1 MGLARGPQ
9 TARPQPFRFLG
20 PIMQPPPPAAETR
33 QVKKSFVTGEVTVEA
48 VRGVTVAIH
57 PGELTAI
64 VGPSGCGK
72 SSLLSMLG
80 AIDTP
85 TSGQVFVGGIDVA
98 TLSDYDRTLLR
109 RRQIGFVFQAFN
121 LMPTLSALENAALPL
136 ELDGVSQR
144 EAHERARAGLEQ
156 VGLGK
161 RVDHL
166 PSMLS
171 GGEQQRVAVARA
183 LVTNPTLLL
192 ADEPTGNLDT
202 AGGEQVMKLLREL
215 VGKYGQTVV
224 MVTHDAEIAAAADRV
239 LRMRDGLI
247 AHDHRPSA
255 VIESTPALASATVK
269 PPAQP
274 KSAPQNP
281 KQKSAKRRK

>member
-1 MGLARGPQ
+1 MSSDLSDKSHVY
-9 TARPQPFRFLG
+9 
-20 PIMQPPPPAAETR
+20 AAETR
-33 QVKKSFVTGEVTVEA
+33 DVRKSFITGEVTVEA
-48 VRGVTVAIH
+48 VRGITVAIY

-85 TSGQVFVGGIDVA
+85 TSGQVLVDDVDIA

-109 RRQIGFVFQAFN
+109 RRKIGFVFQAFN

-136 ELDGVSQR
+136 ELDGLSSR
-144 EAHERARAGLEQ
+144 EARERARVGLEQ

-183 LVTNPTLLL
+183 LVTHPTLLL

-202 AGGEQVMKLLREL
+202 AGGEQVMRLLRDL
-215 VGKYGQTVV
+215 VGKHGQTVI
-224 MVTHDAEIAAAADRV
+224 MVTHDADIAAAADRV
-239 LRMRDGLI
+239 IRMRDGLI
-247 AHDHRPSA
+247 ADDHRPGEEGDSPVLPMPSA
-255 VIESTPALASATVK
+255 ARTSPPQSKNK
-269 PPAQP
+269 PT
-274 KSAPQNP
+274 
-281 KQKSAKRRK
+281 KRRK

>member
-1 MGLARGPQ
+1 
-9 TARPQPFRFLG
+9 
-20 PIMQPPPPAAETR
+20 MQPAPNAAETR

-85 TSGQVFVGGIDVA
+85 TSGQVLVGGVDVA
-98 TLSDYDRTLLR
+98 TLSDYNRTLLR
-109 RRQIGFVFQAFN
+109 RRKIGFVFQAFN

-136 ELDGVSQR
+136 ELDGLSQR

-183 LVTNPTLLL
+183 LVTHPTLLL

-215 VGKYGQTVV
+215 VSKHGQTVV
-224 MVTHDAEIAAAADRV
+224 MVTHDTEIAAAADRV

-247 AHDHRPSA
+247 AHDHRPNA
-255 VIESTPALASATVK
+255 VIESTPVLPNAKPTTPTTSAK
-269 PPAQP
+269 P
-274 KSAPQNP
+274 APQIP
-281 KQKSAKRRK
+281 KQKTTKRRK

>member
-1 MGLARGPQ
+1 M
-9 TARPQPFRFLG
+9 
-20 PIMQPPPPAAETR
+20 PPAPHAAETR

-85 TSGQVFVGGIDVA
+85 TAGQVLIGGVDVA

-136 ELDGVSQR
+136 ELDGLSQR
-144 EAHERARAGLEQ
+144 EAQERARAGLEQ

-183 LVTNPTLLL
+183 LVTHPTLLL

-202 AGGEQVMKLLREL
+202 AGGQQVMQLLRDL
-215 VGKYGQTVV
+215 VGKHGQTVV

-247 AHDHRPSA
+247 ANDHRPSDVA
-255 VIESTPALASATVK
+255 ALSPALAAAGAKSPT
-269 PPAQP
+269 QP
-274 KSAPQNP
+274 KSPPQNP
-281 KQKSAKRRK
+281 KQNPKHKSAKRRK

>member
-1 MGLARGPQ
+1 MIAPSQTPRAAAVVVAAGQGLRAG
-9 TARPQPFRFLG
+9 QPLPKQFAPWQGKPVVRH
-20 PIMQPPPPAAETR
+20 
-33 QVKKSFVTGEVTVEA
+33 SVEA
-48 VRGVTVAIH
+48 LAAAGIAPIVVAI
-57 PGELTAI
+57 PEG
-64 VGPSGCGK
+64 
-72 SSLLSMLG
+72 
-80 AIDTP
+80 
-85 TSGQVFVGGIDVA
+85 
-98 TLSDYDRTLLR
+98 
-109 RRQIGFVFQAFN
+109 
-121 LMPTLSALENAALPL
+121 
-136 ELDGVSQR
+136 
-144 EAHERARAGLEQ
+144 AHERARAGLEQ

-215 VGKYGQTVV
+215 VGKHGQTVV

-247 AHDHRPSA
+247 ANDHRPSA
-255 VIESTPALASATVK
+255 VVAPTPGLASTGVKSTPA
-269 PPAQP
+269 PN
-274 KSAPQNP
+274 SAPQNP
-281 KQKSAKRRK
+281 KQNPKHKSAKRRK

>member
-1 MGLARGPQ
+1 
-9 TARPQPFRFLG
+9 
-20 PIMQPPPPAAETR
+20 MQPPQPAAETR

-85 TSGQVFVGGIDVA
+85 TSGQVFVGGVDVA

-144 EAHERARAGLEQ
+144 EAHERAA
-156 VGLGK
+156 
-161 RVDHL
+161 
-166 PSMLS
+166 
-171 GGEQQRVAVARA
+171 
-183 LVTNPTLLL
+183 
-192 ADEPTGNLDT
+192 
-202 AGGEQVMKLLREL
+202 
-215 VGKYGQTVV
+215 
-224 MVTHDAEIAAAADRV
+224 
-239 LRMRDGLI
+239 
-247 AHDHRPSA
+247 
-255 VIESTPALASATVK
+255 PASSKSASANASTIS
-269 PPAQP
+269 PACSP
-274 KSAPQNP
+274 AANSSASPSP
-281 KQKSAKRRK
+281 ARW

>member
-1 MGLARGPQ
+1 MPPA
-9 TARPQPFRFLG
+9 TA
-20 PIMQPPPPAAETR
+20 AAETR
-33 QVKKSFVTGEVTVEA
+33 QVKKSFASGEAAVQA

-85 TSGQVFVGGIDVA
+85 TSGQVLIGGIDVA
-98 TLSDYDRTLLR
+98 TLSDYERTLLR

-183 LVTNPTLLL
+183 LVTNPTILL

-215 VGKYGQTVV
+215 VGAHGQTVV
-224 MVTHDAEIAAAADRV
+224 MVTHDSEIAAAADRV

-247 AHDHRPSA
+247 ASDHRPSSIAA
-255 VIESTPALASATVK
+255 VPAPMSAAVPAAKAPVLQTGSK
-269 PPAQP
+269 P
-274 KSAPQNP
+274 APQTP
-281 KQKSAKRRK
+281 KKKTTKRRK

>member
-1 MGLARGPQ
+1 M
-9 TARPQPFRFLG
+9 
-20 PIMQPPPPAAETR
+20 PPAIAAAETR
-33 QVKKSFVTGEVTVEA
+33 QVKKSFASGEAAVQA
-48 VRGVTVAIH
+48 VRGVTVSIH
-57 PGELTAI
+57 SGELTAI

-85 TSGQVFVGGIDVA
+85 TSGQVLIGGIDVA
-98 TLSDYDRTLLR
+98 TLSDYERTLLR

-144 EAHERARAGLEQ
+144 EAHERARVGLEQ

-166 PSMLS
+166 PSQMS

-183 LVTNPTLLL
+183 LVTNPTILL

-202 AGGEQVMKLLREL
+202 TGGEQVMKLLREL
-215 VGKYGQTVV
+215 VGEHGQTVV
-224 MVTHDAEIAAAADRV
+224 MVTHDNEIAAAADRV

-247 AHDHRPSA
+247 ASDYRPSA
-255 VIESTPALASATVK
+255 IAAVPAPMSVV
-269 PPAQP
+269 PAA
-274 KSAPQNP
+274 KSAIGQTGSKPAPQTP
-281 KQKSAKRRK
+281 KKKTTKRRK

>member
-1 MGLARGPQ
+1 MHPVAS
-9 TARPQPFRFLG
+9 
-20 PIMQPPPPAAETR
+20 AAETR

-57 PGELTAI
+57 QGELTAI

-85 TSGQVFVGGIDVA
+85 TSGQVLVGGVDVA
-98 TLSDYDRTLLR
+98 TLNDYDRTLLR

-136 ELDGVSQR
+136 ELDGLSQR

-215 VGKYGQTVV
+215 VGKFGQTVV
-224 MVTHDAEIAAAADRV
+224 MVTHDSEIAAAADRV

-255 VIESTPALASATVK
+255 VVESTPVLTPAKPATAPK
-269 PPAQP
+269 PTPHP
-274 KSAPQNP
+274 SKHKTS
-281 KQKSAKRRK
+281 KRRK